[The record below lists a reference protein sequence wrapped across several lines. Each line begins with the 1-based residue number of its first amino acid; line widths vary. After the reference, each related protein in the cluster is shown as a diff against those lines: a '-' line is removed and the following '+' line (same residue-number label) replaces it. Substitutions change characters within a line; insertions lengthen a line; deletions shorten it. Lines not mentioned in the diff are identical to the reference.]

1 MTSIVS
7 EVNQLEEQKISKYS
21 FFIQYVEDSGKPI
34 FFEAF
39 EWTDVD
45 KIEREIWDLVNVD
58 NEIDNKIHQIKKI
71 KKNNFLDGK
80 LNLSFD
86 DMMKISTLK
95 SEISDLNV
103 IYTDLKIDEKTG
115 RIVKNEEITN
125 SEMYRRIEGKEA
137 SEIRKQFYI
146 QLYNEFNYMDD
157 TEFSA
162 LSPARPRKSSNDGSV
177 SSNDSNKETSK
188 KLKKTVKN
196 VMNMNNVLKKAFNWR
211 QYSKDKLTSLYDGD
225 NSKSSQDSNESDYM
239 KRPTKKNKKV
249 GFGNIN
255 KLNFKYGDAP
265 SDIKRTLSMGSE
277 SRELFDSESDDED
290 YEEKD
295 IRSIASQASD
305 KTEEFFRDIDFQ
317 LHFPS
322 ASPFPIHPKTDIERN
337 WGDNDKFMLPESS
350 TFKAVDD
357 FNNNYKFNIKSFNGK
372 TSPTESIIHNS
383 PSSSRVIEPSTV
395 KRTVKRTVKP
405 RNRKLSVFKPTGLN
419 FPYKKRKMEEIEE
432 IEGGKKKKTRRKKK
446 KRREK
451 KKTRRKR

>member
-7 EVNQLEEQKISKYS
+7 EVNELEEQKISKYS

-146 QLYNEFNYMDD
+146 QLYNEFNDMDD
-157 TEFSA
+157 AEFSA
-162 LSPARPRKSSNDGSV
+162 LSPARPRKLSNDDSE

-211 QYSKDKLTSLYDGD
+211 QYSKDKLTSLYHSD
-225 NSKSSQDSNESDYM
+225 NSKSSQDSNDSDYM

-255 KLNFKYGDAP
+255 KLNFKYEDAP

-277 SRELFDSESDDED
+277 SREPFDNTPDTPVVSD
-290 YEEKD
+290 YEEEID
-295 IRSIASQASD
+295 SIASQASE
-305 KTEEFFRDIDFQ
+305 KTEEFFRDIDFK

-322 ASPFPIHPKTDIERN
+322 VSPFPIHPKTDTQRN
-337 WGDNDKFMLPESS
+337 WDDNDKFMLPESS

-357 FNNNYKFNIKSFNGK
+357 FNNNYKFDINSFKGK
-372 TSPTESIIHNS
+372 TSPTESIIHKS
-383 PSSSRVIEPSTV
+383 PSSSRVIEPS
-395 KRTVKRTVKP
+395 TVKRTVKP

-419 FPYKKRKMEEIEE
+419 FQDNNKRKRPKI
-432 IEGGKKKKTRRKKK
+432 GGKKKKTKKKSKKK
-446 KRREK
+446 KR
-451 KKTRRKR
+451 KTKRKR